1 MPRRPNSPSRARAS
15 ASGRSRTG
23 GGALVLAALLGMAVP
38 ATAQIEVRPLAT
50 LDAFTTGA
58 GGPGLGADLW
68 QGASTP
74 LVRQILPTLGTRPMS
89 PAAMMLARHVLAT
102 GATAPDGAGTD
113 YDLAAQRALALLAL
127 GDVRGVDAI
136 VRAAPSLADSAPL
149 AQAAAESALILRQD
163 DRACAIAK
171 GLSVGR
177 DGVYWLKLR
186 AYCQA
191 MSGDADAAQTT
202 LSLANDAAK
211 DPVFR
216 RLMAA
221 KLQGAGAPGAPSLRD
236 GLDLALTR
244 ALGIDPAPALDSASP
259 AVAAEIARDPNLS
272 PDTRLAAAARA
283 VRGALTLDDI
293 FDQGAPPGPPTAEPP
308 PPGGPDPRAV
318 DTSVPS
324 SSVIH
329 DLAARPGV
337 AAEAGLVSLALRQTD
352 PALAFQAI
360 ETLLGR
366 AKTPADFVTL
376 SRLARPA
383 IRALAKP
390 DTPLSAPFILAR
402 AAVAAGDVDTA
413 KALRARIKVE
423 TPGGGASDLAILDAA
438 IAAEGGAAD
447 AQTLDRLAERG
458 LHDGPKSS
466 TQPAAVLFLALGD
479 PLSPDAR
486 AEVAGFDIA
495 KGTAAPARLALMDA
509 AATAH
514 AKGEAA
520 IMALSLAA
528 DAGTAGPVTAD
539 RARMA
544 EALRRAGLAADARAY
559 AAEGLLSLK

>member
-1 MPRRPNSPSRARAS
+1 MLSRPNAKTS
-15 ASGRSRTG
+15 ASPGGHGWRRT
-23 GGALVLAALLGMAVP
+23 LLLAAIIGVAGP
-38 ATAQIEVRPLAT
+38 AAAQIEVKPLAT

-74 LVRQILPTLGTRPMS
+74 LVRLILPTLGARPMS

-113 YDLAAQRALALLAL
+113 YDLAGQRALALLAL

-191 MSGDADAAQTT
+191 MAGDADAAQTT

-244 ALGIDPAPALDSASP
+244 ALGIDPSPALDNASP
-259 AVAAEIARDPNLS
+259 AVAAEIARDAS
-272 PDTRLAAAARA
+272 QTPDARLAAAARA

-293 FDQGAPPGPPTAEPP
+293 FDQGAPPVPP
-308 PPGGPDPRAV
+308 PPAPLPPGSPDPRAV
-318 DTSVPS
+318 DTSVPAAT
-324 SSVIH
+324 VIH
-329 DLAARPGV
+329 ELAARPGV

-352 PALAFQAI
+352 PAIAFQAI

-366 AKTPADFVTL
+366 AKTPADFTAL

-383 IRALAKP
+383 VRALAKP
-390 DTPLSAPFILAR
+390 DVSLSAPFILAR

-413 KALRARIKVE
+413 KALRARIKIE

-438 IAAEGGAAD
+438 IAALGGAAD

-458 LHDGPKSS
+458 AHDGAKSS
-466 TQPAAVLFLALGD
+466 TQPAAVIFLALGD
-479 PLSPDAR
+479 PLSADAR

-495 KGTAAPARLALMDA
+495 KGTAAPAKLALMDA
-509 AATAH
+509 AATTH

-528 DAGTAGPVTAD
+528 DAGTAGPVPAD

-559 AAEGLLSLK
+559 AAEGLLGLK